1 MTKKKKPEELI
12 PKHLKQSG
20 RPTKYTKE
28 LGEEIANAIACSEL
42 GLIHLVNAN
51 PHWPD
56 RATIFTWR
64 RTNPEFGDLYTR
76 AKEDQTEVVVEY
88 MQELMDE
95 PHKWVD
101 EETGATKIDVPML
114 RLKMDT
120 MKWHAAKL
128 KPKKFG
134 DSKEQD
140 LPNHGL
146 DEDCKKRYA
155 GMDKAKRK
163 EF

>member
-1 MTKKKKPEELI
+1 MTKKKKPGELI
-12 PKHLKQSG
+12 PKHLKKGG
-20 RPTKYTKE
+20 RPTKYTKA
-28 LGEEIANAIACSEL
+28 LGEEIANAIATSEL
-42 GLIHLVNAN
+42 GLSHLCDRN

-64 RTNPEFGDLYTR
+64 RTNPEFGDLYTK

-101 EETGATKIDVPML
+101 EETGAMRLDVPML
-114 RLKMDT
+114 RLKMDS

-134 DSKEQD
+134 DNREVVQSTNEI
-140 LPNHGL
+140 G
-146 DEDCKKRYA
+146 EDCKKRMKE
-155 GMDKAKRK
+155 MDEKHKK

>member
-1 MTKKKKPEELI
+1 MTKKKD
-12 PKHLKQSG
+12 PKDYKKTG

-28 LGEEIANAIACSEL
+28 LGEEIANTIATSEL
-42 GLIHLVNAN
+42 GLIHLVNLN
-51 PHWPD
+51 PHWPH

-64 RTNPEFGDLYTR
+64 RTQPGFGDMYTK

-88 MQELMDE
+88 MQEVMAE
-95 PHKWVD
+95 PHKWED
-101 EETGATKIDVPML
+101 PETGISRVDVPML

-134 DSKEQD
+134 DAKVQEIV
-140 LPNHGL
+140 NAEV
-146 DEDCKKRYA
+146 DEDCKKRFEEL
-155 GMDKAKRK
+155 DVRNRK

>member
-20 RPTKYTKE
+20 RPTKYTKA

-64 RTNPEFGDLYTR
+64 RTNPEFGDMYTR
-76 AKEDQTEVVVEY
+76 AKEDQTEVCVEY
-88 MQELMDE
+88 MQEVMSE
-95 PHKWVD
+95 PHKWED
-101 EETGATKIDVPML
+101 PETGVVKIDVPML

-134 DSKEQD
+134 DAKEQD
-140 LPNHGL
+140 LPSIEV
-146 DEDCKKRYA
+146 DEDCKKRYDN
-155 GMDKAKRK
+155 MKQNRK
-163 EF
+163 EY

>member
-1 MTKKKKPEELI
+1 MTKKKELNEPKRWGGLQNI
-12 PKHLKQSG
+12 PAPLQRRLRLLLLHLS
-20 RPTKYTKE
+20 
-28 LGEEIANAIACSEL
+28 L
-42 GLIHLVNAN
+42 GLIHLVNQN

-64 RTNPEFGDLYTR
+64 RIHDEFRDMYTR

-88 MQELMDE
+88 MQEVMNE
-95 PHKWVD
+95 PHKWKD
-101 EETGATKIDVPML
+101 QETGLTRIDVPML

-120 MKWHAAKL
+120 MKWQAAKL

-134 DSKEQD
+134 DNKVQE
-140 LPNHGL
+140 PINTEV

-155 GMDKAKRK
+155 DMDKKNRK
-163 EF
+163 EY

>member
-1 MTKKKKPEELI
+1 MTKKITKEPKKM
-12 PKHLKQSG
+12 G

-28 LGEEIANAIACSEL
+28 LAEEIANAIASSEL

-51 PHWPD
+51 PHWPE
-56 RATIFTWR
+56 RSTIFLWR
-64 RTNPEFGDLYTR
+64 RTHQEFSDMYMR
-76 AKEDQTEVVVEY
+76 AKEDQAEVVVEY
-88 MQELMDE
+88 MQEVMSE
-95 PHKWVD
+95 PHRWED
-101 EETGATKIDVPML
+101 PETGIVKVDVPML

-134 DSKEQD
+134 DAKEQD

-146 DEDCKKRYA
+146 DEDCKKRYSN
-155 GMDKAKRK
+155 MDKPKR
-163 EF
+163 EEY

>member
-1 MTKKKKPEELI
+1 MTKKITKEPKKT
-12 PKHLKQSG
+12 G

-28 LGEEIANAIACSEL
+28 LGEEIANAIASSEL
-42 GLIHLVNAN
+42 GLIHLVNAH

-56 RATIFTWR
+56 RATIFIWR
-64 RTNPEFGDLYTR
+64 RVHDEFRDMYMR

-88 MQELMDE
+88 MQEVMNE
-95 PHKWVD
+95 PHKWED
-101 EETGATKIDVPML
+101 PETGITKIDVPML

-134 DSKEQD
+134 DTKEQD
-140 LPNHGL
+140 LQNNEL
-146 DEDCKKRYA
+146 TDDCKKRYSD
-155 GMDKAKRK
+155 MDKRNRK

>member
-12 PKHLKQSG
+12 PKHLKKSG
-20 RPTKYTKE
+20 RPSSYTKA
-28 LGEEIANAIACSEL
+28 LGEEIAGAIASSEL
-42 GLIHLVNAN
+42 GLIHLVNLN

-64 RTNPEFGDLYTR
+64 RTNPEFGNLYTK

-88 MQELMDE
+88 MQEVMNE

-101 EETGATKIDVPML
+101 EETGKTRVDVPML

-134 DSKEQD
+134 DAKEQV
-140 LPNHGL
+140 PVHTEI
-146 DEDCKKRYA
+146 DEENKRRMQE
-155 GMDKAKRK
+155 MDERNRK
-163 EF
+163 PY